1 MIIPEGVKEDLEWDL
16 VRTHLDRMV
25 EHDGNSTPAQGVREL
40 HIELT
45 HRCNLKCV
53 MCEHWEMEHLD
64 PGSVKREMDLAKI
77 KALVSGSRTLD
88 GVTGVAVTGGEP
100 WLRADFVDIVAFL
113 CERFPAASV
122 IVLSNF
128 WNTGHIR
135 LKLNELKARGARL
148 RLGSSLDGLEKTHDA
163 VRGEKGASPPRR
175 DRADAES
182 GLP

>member
-53 MCEHWEMEHLD
+53 MCEHWEMERLNPD
-64 PGSVKREMDLAKI
+64 SVRREMDLEKI

-88 GVTGVAVTGGEP
+88 GVTGVAVTGGEGCA
-100 WLRADFVDIVAFL
+100 RTSSIVASPRAL
-113 CERFPAASV
+113 ASRHRALHFGTRGDPPLAQRV
-122 IVLSNF
+122 E
-128 WNTGHIR
+128 G
-135 LKLNELKARGARL
+135 AGARL
-148 RLGSSLDGLEKTHDA
+148 RPAHRRWAFEKTHDA
-163 VRGEKGASPPRR
+163 VRGERALAASSRPR
-175 DRADAES
+175 
-182 GLP
+182 GC